1 MNKDKN
7 KERITNDFNENIF
20 TLKDLFIW
28 YKAVE
33 IEIFSMETYI
43 PKTMQ
48 EACLQYNADREKQ
61 RLEKVKSSQQYKDLV
76 ALQEKLENI
85 KIKVNFEKE

>member
-1 MNKDKN
+1 MEKDKN

-28 YKAVE
+28 YQAVVLK
-33 IEIFSMETYI
+33 IFDMETKI
-43 PKTMQ
+43 PKTR
-48 EACLQYNADREKQ
+48 EESCWQYNADREKQ
-61 RLEKVKSSQQYKDLV
+61 RLEKVKASKQYKDLV
-76 ALQEKLENI
+76 ELQEKLENI

>member
-1 MNKDKN
+1 MKDKN

-28 YKAVE
+28 YQAVVL
-33 IEIFSMETYI
+33 EIFNMETKI
-43 PKTMQ
+43 PKTRQ
-48 EACLQYNADREKQ
+48 EAYLQYNADKEKQ
-61 RLEKVKSSQQYKDLV
+61 RLEKVKASQQYKDLV
-76 ALQEKLENI
+76 ALQKKLENI